1 VLVALH
7 AMRQVVGLRK
17 RKKKRRKKGDK
28 QWVSASMKKGT
39 LNLNEIEVALMTTEQ
54 TASW

>member
-1 VLVALH
+1 
-7 AMRQVVGLRK
+7 MRQVVGLRK